1 MKKILMAMTALGA
14 IAAAAPASAQY
25 ANANVNAGGAVGID
39 NRIARIEQRI
49 DAGIRA
55 GTISRAEARD
65 LRLRLRDIRQLDYRY
80 GRNGYTQA
88 ERRDMQARLRAF
100 RDQLQMADGRRGNGQ
115 YGAYDDRYGD
125 DRYEDD
131 RYGND
136 GYYGQGGPYEA
147 VECDSRRD
155 GGGGI
160 LGGLFDSIF
169 GGDRSDRDCDASLRV
184 GQRASGNLSAVP
196 YEYRNQFRDGNG
208 VVYRTDGRVIYQID
222 VRTSRVLRIY
232 DVDR

>member
-1 MKKILMAMTALGA
+1 MKKILMAMAALGA

-25 ANANVNAGGAVGID
+25 ANANANVNAGGAVGID

-49 DAGIRA
+49 QAGIQA
-55 GTISRAEARD
+55 GTISRTEARD
-65 LRLRLRDIRQLDYRY
+65 LRLRLRDIRRLDYQY

-100 RDQLQMADGRRGNGQ
+100 REQLQMADGRRGNGQ
-115 YGAYDDRYGD
+115 YGAYDDRYD
-125 DRYEDD
+125 DDYD
-131 RYGND
+131 ND
-136 GYYGQGGPYEA
+136 GNYGQGGPYEA
-147 VECDSRRD
+147 VECDSRGNGNS
-155 GGGGI
+155 GGGV
-160 LGGLFDSIF
+160 LGGIFDSIF
-169 GGDRSDRDCDASLRV
+169 GGSRDDRDCDATLRV

-208 VVYRTDGRVIYQID
+208 IVYRTDGRVIYQID
-222 VRTSRVLRIY
+222 VRTGRVLRIY